1 MCCLVLGQVVL
12 QWVHLCFFFFSLLKT
27 AAGCSWKQSGWGSE
41 SEPNRKEVENQNK
54 SKDAIKLQLRDTS
67 LWVCHLKWPLH
78 TSPPAAEPQK
88 RSSEWSWCW
97 TFFWASRRVCFLTIF
112 AKNSCLLHD
121 PKCKFVDRLSKTISL
136 KRILVELDPKSF
148 GFVWKHYCSLRF
160 RSRSGSAVWER
171 N

>member
-1 MCCLVLGQVVL
+1 MLHFVYQLLVGVL
-12 QWVHLCFFFFSLLKT
+12 FGAGAGRVTVSSSMLFFFSLLKT

-88 RSSEWSWCW
+88 RSSEWRWCW
-97 TFFWASRRVCFLTIF
+97 TFFWASRWVSVFWPFLLKT
-112 AKNSCLLHD
+112 AACYMTQNANLWTVY
-121 PKCKFVDRLSKTISL
+121 PKQLAWRESL
-136 KRILVELDPKSF
+136 
-148 GFVWKHYCSLRF
+148 
-160 RSRSGSAVWER
+160 
-171 N
+171 